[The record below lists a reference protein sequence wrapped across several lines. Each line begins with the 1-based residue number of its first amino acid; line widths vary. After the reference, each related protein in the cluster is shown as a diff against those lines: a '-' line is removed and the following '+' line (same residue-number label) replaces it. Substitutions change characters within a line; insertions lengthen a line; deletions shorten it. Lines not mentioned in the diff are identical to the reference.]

1 MGSSC
6 KHIIN
11 LFALLIVVAS
21 MQAQSL
27 TEHYKNIHESTEGC
41 KVFNGLLD
49 EEFDLEMLICGDKGA
64 YKMKSSADI
73 YNITIEEINGSV
85 EIIEEDAQGRT
96 SGYITLTKTDEGYV
110 GNWRQIESASSYS
123 FQLTE
128 PEIEIKNPEKY
139 ITKLSGVIRSRLVH
153 ISLDHA
159 NESVEIQERY
169 GLQGRY
175 KSLYSCQDEQCN
187 KIRIQPQGIVGVSSV
202 EIYKDLKGTYK
213 MIVLTSD
220 QNREVTDLEIVTQVE
235 KKTKAYSDYR
245 SMLLAEYATFNDKD
259 LDRYLDRLQANWI
272 KSTSIKLRALHK
284 EDPTTI
290 VSDRLKHQA
299 SSWIDIE
306 VWTDDFISGVQYK
319 QYNWTSEVEAEA
331 FAYYTDKSKAVYLKE
346 VWEDDWDLSQLESND
361 EENNSTWVVGRDA
374 LHKIYFDRI
383 NGVQRESHSYKD
395 LSQYIDGGSWLDKLL
410 SQGKIKY

>member
-1 MGSSC
+1 MGFSC
-6 KHIIN
+6 RHIIN
-11 LFALLIVVAS
+11 LIALLLVVAS
-21 MQAQSL
+21 TEAQSL
-27 TEHYKNIHESTEGC
+27 TKYYKNIHGSTEGC
-41 KVFNGLLD
+41 QSFDGLLD
-49 EEFDLEMLICGDKGA
+49 EVFTLEMLICGDQGV
-64 YKMKSSADI
+64 YKMKSSSDL
-73 YNITIEEINGSV
+73 YNITIEEINGAV
-85 EIIEEDAQGRT
+85 EMIEEDSEGRT
-96 SGYITLTKTDEGYV
+96 SGYITLAKTDDGYL

-123 FQLTE
+123 FELVK
-128 PEIEIKNPEKY
+128 PDIELINSEKY

-175 KSLYSCQDEQCN
+175 KALYTCQDKICN
-187 KIRIQPQGIVGVSSV
+187 KIRIQPEGIVGVSSV
-202 EIYKDLKGTYK
+202 EIYKDQKGIYK

-220 QNREVTDLEIVTQVE
+220 QNREVTDLEIITQVE

-272 KSTSIKLRALHK
+272 KATSIKLRALHK
-284 EDPTTI
+284 EDPATI

-331 FAYYTDKSKAVYLKE
+331 FAYYTDKSKAVYLNE
-346 VWEDDWDLSQLESND
+346 VWEDDWDLSELESKD
-361 EENNSTWVVGRDA
+361 EEANSTWVVGRDA